1 MVVVTPLC
9 LLQVPDGIAWAA
21 LPPGALGTTGPH
33 PGAGVLRVSGLALPA
48 MAAAGGAGAL
58 AARKLRA
65 WPVLLAGLFLVAAAD
80 VLGGT
85 ARTVAMAGAGRLVY
99 GLGAGIALA
108 AVLALVWERSPRAR
122 SLLSALWAAVTVT
135 GLVAA
140 VPMIRLEVAHGHWR
154 AALQPYPWLTVAGMA
169 AAVGYAALA
178 GVAAAP
184 SRRARA
190 ARTPERAQLA
200 LLAGPPAALS
210 VMAVAAGW
218 RSSAA
223 LPAVAV
229 VVMGLLIGVAVVAS
243 ADTVTGGA
251 LCPPLAGAVTGILLA
266 PAASAVTSLHGLIPA
281 TRAAGSTPRSW
292 LPLAAVAGAAIT
304 GAAITAAMRHG
315 PAGRGGGDA
324 GGGPAGE
331 AGSGRGAGF
340 RDGTGSGGTGGSG
353 GPGRPREGGA
363 RRAVALAGL
372 VLALISL
379 GGLAAGHGTGHL
391 TGLHAARPAHA
402 GSGLFTISA
411 MSTAPAGH
419 AASAAL
425 AAVSAA
431 LAGGLAASLAASL
444 GEATAA
450 SALSAVTLMLAGV
463 LAGRLAGAA
472 GLWAPAGAAAAAVA
486 AIVMFLAGRGRRG
499 SVSAANRG

>member
-1 MVVVTPLC
+1 VVVVTPLC

-21 LPPGALGTTGPH
+21 LPPGVLGTTGPH
-33 PGAGVLRVSGLALPA
+33 PGASVLRASGLALPV

-65 WPVLLAGLFLVAAAD
+65 WPVLLAGLFLVAGAD

-85 ARTVAMAGAGRLVY
+85 ARTVAMAGAGRVVY

-140 VPMIRLEVAHGHWR
+140 VPMIRLDVAHGHWR

-169 AAVGYAALA
+169 AAVVYAALA
-178 GVAAAP
+178 GVADVP

-229 VVMGLLIGVAVVAS
+229 VVMGLIIGVAVVAS

-281 TRAAGSTPRSW
+281 TRAAGITPRSW

-315 PAGRGGGDA
+315 PAGRGGGP
-324 GGGPAGE
+324 GGGPADG
-331 AGSGRGAGF
+331 AGSGCGAGS
-340 RDGTGSGGTGGSG
+340 RDGTGSGTGGSG
-353 GPGRPREGGA
+353 GPGRPGGGGA

-379 GGLAAGHGTGHL
+379 GGLAAGHVAGHL
-391 TGLHAARPAHA
+391 TGLYAARPAHA
-402 GSGLFTISA
+402 GNGLFTISA
-411 MSTAPAGH
+411 MSAAPAAH
-419 AASAAL
+419 AAGAAL

-463 LAGRLAGAA
+463 LSGRLADAA
-472 GLWAPAGAAAAAVA
+472 GLWAPAGATAAAVA
-486 AIVMFLAGRGRRG
+486 AIVIFLAGRGHRG
-499 SVSAANRG
+499 SVSTANRG